1 MTSAILESQEGSR
14 KLLLW
19 LAIVGAIVVAHIVM
33 FDIGIVY
40 FYIKLAQALDA
51 WQKST
56 ASIPN

>member
-33 FDIGIVY
+33 FDIGVVY
-40 FYIKLAQALDA
+40 FYFKVSQALA
-51 WQKST
+51 EWQKSLG
-56 ASIPN
+56 AIPN